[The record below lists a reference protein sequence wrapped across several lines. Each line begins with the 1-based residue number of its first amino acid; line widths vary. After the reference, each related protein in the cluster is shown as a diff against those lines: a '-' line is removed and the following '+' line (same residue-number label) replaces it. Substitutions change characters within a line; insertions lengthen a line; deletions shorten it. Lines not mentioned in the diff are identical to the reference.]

1 MSEVLEHVLDFDAK
15 KASFGKA
22 QTFPL
27 RLGWLPKV
35 CESARKGDDLSDD
48 ELIAEWG
55 VGKNM
60 VGAIRHWAKAANVV
74 RFGGKPQLT
83 ALGHHIFGK
92 GGIDPYLEDDATL
105 WLLHWH
111 INSRPY
117 IFTAGFWFF
126 NRFVKRVFSEHEA
139 GRELAEQ
146 MQAAGGKVSENTAKR
161 DIGALLRMY
170 CRQGKADD
178 EESLATL
185 FPGLGLITFDDAVK
199 EYRAEFERRETLP
212 PGVVGYAAAQLL
224 QAEPEGEQ
232 VIQVR
237 AASAN
242 RNRAV
247 LEYAFR
253 LDGDSLLEKLD
264 VFCAKMEMFNLRQV
278 GGTWELS
285 LNGGRMPSRDNL
297 LQAAYQN

>member
-1 MSEVLEHVLDFDAK
+1 MEVVEVLESVPDFAAD
-15 KASFGKA
+15 KASFGRA

-27 RLGWLPKV
+27 RLGWLPKA
-35 CESARKGDDLSDD
+35 CELARGGGNFAAD

-60 VGAIRHWAKAANVV
+60 VGAIRHWAVAANVV
-74 RFGGKPQLT
+74 RFVGNKLELT
-83 ALGHHIFGK
+83 ALGRFIFGD

-111 INSRPY
+111 INSRPD

-126 NRFVKRVFSEHEA
+126 NRFVKRVFREYEA
-139 GRELAEQ
+139 GKELTEQ
-146 MQAAGGKVSENTAKR
+146 MRAAGVKGGEDAAKR

-170 CRQGKADD
+170 CRRGRSDD
-178 EESLATL
+178 EESLATP
-185 FPGLGLITFDDAVK
+185 FPGLSLITYDDAIK
-199 EYRAEFERRETLP
+199 AYRAEFERRETLP

-224 QAEPEGEQ
+224 LAEGEPI
-232 VIQVR
+232 IQVR

-242 RNRAV
+242 RDRAI

-253 LDGDSLLEKLD
+253 LDGDSLLEKLS
-264 VFCAKMEMFNLRQV
+264 VFCGRAGVFFLRQV
-278 GGTWELS
+278 GGVWQLS
-285 LNGGRMPSRDNL
+285 VNNPIPPQDTL
-297 LQAAYQN
+297 LQMAYQN